1 MDKNLLSLDL
11 RTVEGIRYLSAHFYP
26 RRYMERW
33 KEIGSLSL
41 EMASQVLGYS
51 LQQYKEEIEHFSFF
65 ESYFPDSLKEVELP
79 DSYISFFDKL
89 MEDFRS
95 GELQR
100 VITRFHLVTEGILA
114 DLGLTIL
121 NDSSR
126 RLGLKEFND
135 GIKRIIADEARHFKF
150 GLSLISDKSYAVK
163 RVEEIF
169 PEAMRIVMDGKEELS
184 YLGYEEEKLRDMMEK
199 LRKARVNQL
208 LT

>member
-1 MDKNLLSLDL
+1 
-11 RTVEGIRYLSAHFYP
+11 
-26 RRYMERW
+26 MERW